1 MDNKSAKKEKNIYY
15 TCRDEL
21 GLTRD
26 QASERLEWISADR
39 LEKIENERVAAPNP
53 EEVLAM
59 ADAYGRPDLCNYYCS
74 HQCGI
79 GKKYVPEVQIKDLPH
94 IVLEML
100 ASLNAMDKQKNR
112 LIEITAD
119 GEISDDELADFAA
132 IQRDLERI
140 SMTVESLQLWSEQ
153 MISSGKI
160 SQAQLDK
167 VREK

>member
-1 MDNKSAKKEKNIYY
+1 MNSKSVKKEKNIYY
-15 TCRDEL
+15 STREEL

-53 EEVLAM
+53 DEVLAM
-59 ADAYGRPDLCNYYCS
+59 AEAYCRPDLCNYFCS
-74 HQCGI
+74 HQCKI
-79 GKKYVPEVQIKDLPH
+79 GQKYVPEVKIKDLPH

-100 ASLNAMDKQKNR
+100 ASLNAIEDKKNR

-119 GEISDDELADFAA
+119 GEISDDELADFAE
-132 IQRDLERI
+132 IRRELERI

-153 MISSGKI
+153 MISSGRI
-160 SQAQLDK
+160 S
-167 VREK
+167 REKLEQIK

>member
-1 MDNKSAKKEKNIYY
+1 MGNKSAKKEKNIYY
-15 TCRDEL
+15 SCRDEL
-21 GLTRD
+21 GLTRE
-26 QASERLEWISADR
+26 QASERLGWISADR

-79 GKKYVPEVQIKDLPH
+79 GKKYVPEVKIQELPH

-100 ASLNAMDKQKNR
+100 ASLNAIEGKKNR

-119 GEISDDELADFAA
+119 GEITDDELADFAE
-132 IQRDLERI
+132 IQQGLERI

-153 MISSGKI
+153 MLSSGRI
-160 SQAQLDK
+160 N
-167 VREK
+167 RERLESIKQK